1 MSLLDNPAACV
12 NELERINEKLEELW
26 QPWAGAARETVIL
39 KNDLE
44 LARAR
49 AAEEHAEELAK
60 LSSVS
65 ERTAKIDLIIEK
77 DDMLVS
83 RLAQAKGQLDGYDR
97 IFKVYDVTRS
107 NIQSAIKLHERL
119 G

>member
-1 MSLLDNPAACV
+1 VSLLDNPSACV
-12 NELERINEKLEELW
+12 NELERINTELAKIW
-26 QPWAGAARETVIL
+26 QPWAKATKDAVVL
-39 KNDLE
+39 KADLE

-49 AAEEHAEELAK
+49 AAEEHADK
-60 LSSVS
+60 LSNISSVS
-65 ERTAKIDLIIEK
+65 ERTQKIDLLIEQ

-83 RLAQAKGQLDGYDR
+83 RLAVAKAQVEAFDR

-107 NIQSAIKLHERL
+107 NVQSAIKLHERL